1 MTTMP
6 AVPNPLFSA
15 IKESKSIVKVSQ
27 VFCGIKGIEDPPG
40 ITAFK
45 LSHPPITPPA

>member
-1 MTTMP
+1 MP

-15 IKESKSIVKVSQ
+15 ISESKSIVKVSQ
-27 VFCGIKGIEDPPG
+27 VFCGINGIEEPPG
-40 ITAFK
+40 ITACK